1 MPTMRGQHHPFFDGE
16 QLFLKQPKLYD
27 VENCTPLMGLEPT
40 ARDYMPS
47 VMTTE
52 LWECGIF
59 QFMFLDT
66 DSGDIDIC
74 VCKS

>member
-1 MPTMRGQHHPFFDGE
+1 
-16 QLFLKQPKLYD
+16 
-27 VENCTPLMGLEPT
+27 MGLEPT
-40 ARDYMPS
+40 ALDYMPS

-66 DSGDIDIC
+66 DPGDVDIC